1 MDDAW
6 FDQYLYGV
14 ILPKKY
20 LDKRTAQA
28 LQVKPIVLPPW
39 DAMYRMIRGPE

>member
-20 LDKRTAQA
+20 LDKKTAMA
-28 LQVKPIVLPPW
+28 LEVKPIVLTTLGCHVSY
-39 DAMYRMIRGPE
+39 DQRT